1 MNYFSIDDAISN
13 IKNKYTR
20 ELFKEVYSSYT
31 IGNYR
36 SAVVMLWSI
45 IVTDLLLKLKDLD
58 NIYDDP
64 KAKEVLKKFKEEQE
78 KNPTSSK
85 WEEKIIDI
93 FQNDFNFFET
103 YESERMRYL
112 QKIRHVSAHPV
123 VDAFDSLF
131 VPTREEVISLMR
143 AALESVLLKDPLF
156 SSRIIDVIISDL
168 KNINGTITT
177 YEDLKKF
184 IESKYLKKISPP
196 ILTKLLKTL
205 WKFSFKLE
213 NQDADINR
221 KINLATLNVIAKIRK
236 DQFQLYLENEKEWIS
251 NIDTSEKLSI
261 ALLTLISYNRWM
273 LKLLTE
279 EAQSIIKNLLV
290 TKSTSYKYYSFFI
303 LLHENIFDYLKFLQ
317 NNPYKVTE
325 EYFRNLRKDCI
336 EHGILDEYYK
346 TCIFIYTNSMN
357 FDRSDTNFQEYILP
371 YLNDFSIEHLKLL
384 INLANDNEQT
394 CYRSK
399 ARSDHSLI
407 RDKILALE
415 SDFDLGKYEIF
426 SYPLEN

>member
-131 VPTREEVISLMR
+131 VPTEG
-143 AALESVLLKDPLF
+143 SVGECFIKRP
-156 SSRIIDVIISDL
+156 II
-168 KNINGTITT
+168 
-177 YEDLKKF
+177 F
-184 IESKYLKKISPP
+184 
-196 ILTKLLKTL
+196 
-205 WKFSFKLE
+205 
-213 NQDADINR
+213 
-221 KINLATLNVIAKIRK
+221 
-236 DQFQLYLENEKEWIS
+236 
-251 NIDTSEKLSI
+251 
-261 ALLTLISYNRWM
+261 
-273 LKLLTE
+273 
-279 EAQSIIKNLLV
+279 IKN
-290 TKSTSYKYYSFFI
+290 Y
-303 LLHENIFDYLKFLQ
+303 
-317 NNPYKVTE
+317 
-325 EYFRNLRKDCI
+325 
-336 EHGILDEYYK
+336 
-346 TCIFIYTNSMN
+346 
-357 FDRSDTNFQEYILP
+357 
-371 YLNDFSIEHLKLL
+371 
-384 INLANDNEQT
+384 
-394 CYRSK
+394 
-399 ARSDHSLI
+399 
-407 RDKILALE
+407 
-415 SDFDLGKYEIF
+415 
-426 SYPLEN
+426 